1 MIKITNENERLGVVV
16 MEATLYYQPHQ
27 LKEAGKKRVKIGITR
42 GQAILYTLLLGIV
55 FYLMG
60 SLMVG
65 SVNADTTQYEVV
77 TVKAGQSVWQLAM
90 EHSQSADADIRETVD
105 HIIEVNGL
113 ENVFIYP
120 GQSLKIPLQN

>member
-1 MIKITNENERLGVVV
+1 
-16 MEATLYYQPHQ
+16 MEATLYYQPQ
-27 LKEAGKKRVKIGITR
+27 AKKAGSKRVKIGITR

-65 SVNADTTQYEVV
+65 SVNADTTQYKVV
-77 TVKAGQSVWQLAM
+77 TVKAGESVWQLAT
-90 EHSQSADADIRETVD
+90 EHSQSADADIREIVD

-113 ENVFIYP
+113 ENVLIYP
-120 GQSLKIPLQN
+120 GQSLKIPVRN